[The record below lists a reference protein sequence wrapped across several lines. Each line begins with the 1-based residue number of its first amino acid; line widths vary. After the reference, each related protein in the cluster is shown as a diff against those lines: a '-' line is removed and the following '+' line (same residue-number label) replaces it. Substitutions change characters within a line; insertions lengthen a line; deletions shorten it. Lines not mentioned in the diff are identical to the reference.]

1 MNTPEYQA
9 PKHIRAVA
17 EELAAIEKASD
28 IPSHME
34 ETTMKKDMIFAP
46 IMLLIGVLLFLL
58 RATGM
63 TAHIVISVIGVLAL
77 IAYTVLTKKEWK
89 IPALEI
95 LMRAFYGVALITGIV
110 IMNVHGIVA
119 LAVIHKVSAV
129 LFMAL
134 IIVLLIHKA
143 AMNKKA

>member
-1 MNTPEYQA
+1 
-9 PKHIRAVA
+9 
-17 EELAAIEKASD
+17 
-28 IPSHME
+28 
-34 ETTMKKDMIFAP
+34 MKKDFIFAP

>member
-1 MNTPEYQA
+1 
-9 PKHIRAVA
+9 
-17 EELAAIEKASD
+17 
-28 IPSHME
+28 
-34 ETTMKKDMIFAP
+34 MKKDLIFAP

-63 TAHIVISVIGVLAL
+63 TAHIAISIVGILAL
-77 IAYTVLTKKEWK
+77 VAYTVLTKKDWK

-95 LMRAFYGVALITGIV
+95 IMRAFYGIALITGIV

-119 LAVIHKVSAV
+119 LSIIHKVSAA

-134 IIVLLIHKA
+134 IIVLLTHKVVT
-143 AMNKKA
+143 NKKA